1 MTPSVKETRSMR
13 IVVKAESSRIERYPI
28 LLKSGLLRHF
38 LKLLRG
44 QSSWSKVFV
53 ITDGNVSPLFGR
65 HLLSDLVIGGVDAWL
80 IDFPAGEASK
90 NANVVNALHTQL
102 LEHGVRRDSLIIALG
117 GGVVGD
123 VAGYV
128 AATLLRGIKYIQVP
142 TTLLAQVDSSV
153 GGKVGIDH
161 PLGKNLIG
169 AFHQPAAVYV
179 DPLVLQTLPEREYKS
194 GLAEVVKIAAAL
206 DSSFF
211 RFIEKHV
218 TQINKRETKTLASI
232 IERSVRLKAAVVQK
246 DEFET
251 GLRKVLNLGHT
262 IGHAVEAA
270 SNYRLRHGEAVA
282 IGLVA
287 ESRIARDMGLLTTRD
302 FARLL
307 QLMHR
312 LGLRMEFP
320 KLKDKQRFLSALSA
334 DKKSVGAEA
343 KFVLLE
349 GIGRTIVGVDVPSPF
364 IEAILKSGK

>member
-1 MTPSVKETRSMR
+1 MR

-38 LKLLRG
+38 RKLLRG

-53 ITDGNVSPLFGR
+53 ITDCNVSPLFGR

-80 IDFPAGEASK
+80 IDFPAGEQSK
-90 NANVVNALHTQL
+90 NADVVNVLHSTL

-128 AATLLRGIKYIQVP
+128 AATVLRGIRYIQVP

-169 AFHQPAAVYV
+169 AFHQPSEVYI

-206 DSSFF
+206 DVPFF
-211 RFIEKHV
+211 RFLEKNA
-218 TQINKRETKTLASI
+218 TSINKRNAKTLSNL
-232 IERSVRLKAAVVQK
+232 IERSVRLKAAVVEK
-246 DEFET
+246 DEYET

-270 SNYRLRHGEAVA
+270 SNYRLLHGEAVA

-287 ESRIARDMGLLTTRD
+287 ESRIARDMGLLSTKD

-307 QLMHR
+307 HLMHR
-312 LGLRMEFP
+312 LGLQMSFP
-320 KLKDKQRFLSALSA
+320 KLKDKQRFLSALSV
-334 DKKSVGAEA
+334 DKKSVGAET
-343 KFVLLE
+343 KFVLLRR
-349 GIGRTIVGVDVPSPF
+349 IGCTIVGVAVPSPF
-364 IEAILKSGK
+364 IEAILKRSR